1 MAAAST
7 SADLQ
12 FVRHAYK
19 AAVMA
24 RDSHRARSIVLDA
37 LEQGADP
44 FSLDLD
50 VLQPVLVELGERWV
64 EGDVSVAH
72 EHFVTGVTEGVMAL
86 LAGRMRKA
94 PANGRLAV
102 VACPPGERHSLGAR
116 MLSDFLEA
124 DAWEVICL
132 GADTPARDLLA
143 LVEDEQPDVVAL
155 SVTMPSCVDAA
166 VELLGAL
173 GTADP
178 RPLLAVG
185 GRGWPE
191 GVAAADAGADVV
203 ARDARQLLDLLRERL
218 PEPGDD
224 E

>member
-64 EGDVSVAH
+64 EGEVSVAH

-132 GADTPARDLLA
+132 GA
-143 LVEDEQPDVVAL
+143 
-155 SVTMPSCVDAA
+155 
-166 VELLGAL
+166 G
-173 GTADP
+173 
-178 RPLLAVG
+178 
-185 GRGWPE
+185 
-191 GVAAADAGADVV
+191 VV